1 MTTKYTQEA
10 LLALV
15 NQTPNTY
22 VVANEGRLEVRM
34 NAPLNTAEAVRE
46 MQPIHEFA
54 GAIPPYGPLRSY
66 QLDLPE
72 PQVNPN
78 EILHNMLDHIHDGNR
93 EELVGQMILMLGWLH
108 QGGTMPNISK
118 DTVTST
124 TLWIIPQ
131 ND

>member
-1 MTTKYTQEA
+1 MTNRMNYGPWEDEEWGTHGTTK
-10 LLALV
+10 
-15 NQTPNTY
+15 PK
-22 VVANEGRLEVRM
+22 
-34 NAPLNTAEAVRE
+34 
-46 MQPIHEFA
+46 
-54 GAIPPYGPLRSY
+54 
-66 QLDLPE
+66 
-72 PQVNPN
+72 VNPN

-118 DTVTST
+118 DTVTNT

>member
-1 MTTKYTQEA
+1 MTFSKEA
-10 LLALV
+10 LDTDDRYDEEEHLQAYTEYMQRKNKFV
-15 NQTPNTY
+15 GTMPPN
-22 VVANEGRLEVRM
+22 VATNLREG
-34 NAPLNTAEAVRE
+34 AW
-46 MQPIHEFA
+46 
-54 GAIPPYGPLRSY
+54 
-66 QLDLPE
+66 DE

-93 EELVGQMILMLGWLH
+93 EELIGEMILMLGWLH
-108 QGGTMPNISK
+108 KGGTMPNISK

>member
-1 MTTKYTQEA
+1 MSGKYTQEE
-10 LLALV
+10 LLKMAKEL
-15 NQTPNTY
+15 PNTH
-22 VVANEGRLEVRM
+22 VVLNSGRLELRM
-34 NAPLNTAEAVRE
+34 TAPLSMEERYYE
-46 MQPIHEFA
+46 E
-54 GAIPPYGPLRSY
+54 
-66 QLDLPE
+66 LDKIIEPVQHE

-93 EELVGQMILMLGWLH
+93 EELIGEMILMLGWLH
-108 QGGTMPNISK
+108 KGGTMPNISK